1 MDGKCILHSPVSPG
15 ISPRYIHIEY
25 TIYFVLHYLFHILQ
39 FFFHSCGDSATFS
52 HFLDQDLQAEIEE
65 LMELPLGFANLLRGQ
80 YITSVNL

>member
-15 ISPRYIHIEY
+15 ISPRYIFCIALFISHF
-25 TIYFVLHYLFHILQ
+25 TI
-39 FFFHSCGDSATFS
+39 FFHSCGDSATFS